1 VLTAAGKYLA
11 QNPEELLRV
20 VRNAAALRLGVP
32 LAALR
37 WFAARSK
44 GLRIPRDVIV
54 EAVPPGIRVGATL
67 ELMSTRLRVSS
78 VVFIDRIRLSPEELR
93 LELRFND
100 TQLTLLGGSTSP
112 LAALIQSGA
121 LDLAKLGNLV
131 AVMPKRPAYL
141 IEAGGDRVVLDLKR
155 HPALSSARA
164 ETLLRLVTP
173 VVTVTGVSTD
183 TDHLDLTLALFEN
196 GVRAAVEAF
205 VELL

>member
-1 VLTAAGKYLA
+1 
-11 QNPEELLRV
+11 
-20 VRNAAALRLGVP
+20 
-32 LAALR
+32 
-37 WFAARSK
+37 
-44 GLRIPRDVIV
+44 
-54 EAVPPGIRVGATL
+54 
-67 ELMSTRLRVSS
+67 M
-78 VVFIDRIRLSPEELR
+78 
-93 LELRFND
+93 
-100 TQLTLLGGSTSP
+100 
-112 LAALIQSGA
+112 IQSGA